1 MTLISSP
8 STVPAKS
15 NVLAK
20 SSAANPEAKDIVLM
34 VGIIRPAVGDT
45 GLDFVHFNGMSG
57 HFCFP
62 KIMPPGAGY
71 STANLLS
78 ISSLSSSLSGLT
90 CTNASS
96 TSRER

>member
-45 GLDFVHFNGMSG
+45 GRDFVHFNGMSG
-57 HFCFP
+57 HFYFP
-62 KIMPPGAGY
+62 KIMPHGAGY
-71 STANLLS
+71 STPNLLS
-78 ISSLSSSLSGLT
+78 INSLSGLT

-96 TSRER
+96 TSRDR